1 MCLNNIT
8 RIDEK
13 LRGGAAQP
21 TSSEPLQISQVLL
34 LDAGEQFLLEE
45 FIEEKF
51 ESAEWRR
58 ERAVDCVSLPESA
71 YTLAPIQLE

>member
-1 MCLNNIT
+1 MCLNYIT

-58 ERAVDCVSLPESA
+58 
-71 YTLAPIQLE
+71 

>member
-1 MCLNNIT
+1 MCLNYIT

-21 TSSEPLQISQVLL
+21 TSSEPLQKSQVLL

-58 ERAVDCVSLPESA
+58 
-71 YTLAPIQLE
+71 